1 MSGPSEALGMRGI
14 LDFDRYPL
22 DQPHRLDPLVQ
33 RCRAELARD
42 GMYNLEGLVRPE
54 AIARA
59 AAEVGPRAATDSYT
73 HARTHNVYFRDRV
86 EGLEEGH
93 PALARFQTINHT
105 LCGDQLADT
114 IVGRIYEYRPLV
126 DFIARTID
134 VPRLYLMDDPLAR
147 ANVMEYRPGEALN
160 WHFDRARYTTTLL
173 IQSAQIGGEFE
184 YASGLRSDEDENYDG
199 VGRFLGGDD
208 GALRINPL
216 TSGTLNVFAG
226 RNTLHRV
233 STVEGSRSRL
243 VAVFSYYDRPGVRF
257 SDAERLGFYGRIQ
270 PLA

>member
-1 MSGPSEALGMRGI
+1 MRDI
-14 LDFDRYPL
+14 LDLERYPI
-22 DQPHRLDPLVQ
+22 DQPQRLEPLVR
-33 RCRAELARD
+33 RCRAELARE

-59 AAEVGPRAATDSYT
+59 AAEVGPRAATTSYT
-73 HARTHNVYFRDRV
+73 HARRHNVYFRDRI
-86 EGLEEGH
+86 EGLEEDH

-105 LCGDQLADT
+105 LCADQLAGT
-114 IVGRIYEYRPLV
+114 IVGHIYEYPPLAE
-126 DFIARTID
+126 FIARTIG

-173 IQSAQIGGEFE
+173 IQSAQAGGEFE
-184 YASGLRSDEDENYDG
+184 YATGLRTDDDENYDG
-199 VGRFLGGDD
+199 VGRFLGGES

-216 TSGTLNVFAG
+216 TPGTLNVFAG

-233 STVEGSRSRL
+233 STVQGDRSRL
-243 VAVFSYYDRPGVRF
+243 VAVFSYYDQPGVQF
-257 SDAERLGFYGRIQ
+257 SDAERLGFYGRTR